1 MNKKVFLIGMLLGTL
16 PLGVAAQEVLKP
28 DTIHTEL
35 RSDFFG
41 RTRRHDRPGRSR

>member
-35 RSDFFG
+35 RSDFWKNSA
-41 RTRRHDRPGRSR
+41 TRPTWS